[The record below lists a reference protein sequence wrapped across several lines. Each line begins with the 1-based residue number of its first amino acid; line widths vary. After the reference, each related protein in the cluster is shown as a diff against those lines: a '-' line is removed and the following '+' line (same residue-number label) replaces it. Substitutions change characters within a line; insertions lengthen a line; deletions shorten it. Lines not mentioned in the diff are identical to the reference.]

1 MPDLAARIDSLFPW
15 MVSTLEDLVRIPSI
29 SFIEDHA
36 DDVRR
41 SAEAVADLLREAGA
55 HEARLL
61 EIEGSH
67 PAVYGEFAGPED
79 APTVLLYAHHD
90 VQPAGPGWTVDPF
103 EPRIE
108 GGRLFGRGS
117 GDDKAGILMHL
128 GAIRAFEGELP
139 VTVKCFV
146 EGEEEIGSAHLPDF
160 LAAYGDL
167 LDADVIVIGDSG
179 NWRVG
184 VPTLTTSLRGLV
196 DCEVEVATLQNA
208 VHSGMFGGVYPDAL
222 MAISRLLA
230 TLHDD
235 DGNVAVE
242 GLVSFDSPALDLTDG
257 ELDAAAGVLDGVHK
271 IGSGTLTTRMWSRP
285 AISVL
290 AIDAPR
296 IRDSVNALVPSAR
309 AHVSMRLA
317 PGQDPATAMAALERH
332 LLDHAP
338 WGARVTVE
346 RGAAGEAFALET
358 NGPAYDAWRAA
369 FGEAFA
375 TSSIETGVGGSI
387 PFVAA
392 FHEAMPAAE
401 ILLTGVCDPTSAM
414 HGPNESVELEDL
426 RKSALAEALALSS
439 LGARTG

>member
-1 MPDLAARIDSLFPW
+1 MSDLAARIDSLFPW

-41 SAEAVADLLREAGA
+41 SAEAVAGLLAEAGGTGV
-55 HEARLL
+55 RLL

-67 PAVYGEFAGPED
+67 PAVYGEFAGPEG

-90 VQPAGPGWTVDPF
+90 VQPAGPGWGADPF
-103 EPRIE
+103 EPRIDD
-108 GGRLFGRGS
+108 GRLYGRGS

-128 GAIRAFEGELP
+128 GAIKAFDGDLP
-139 VTVKCFV
+139 VNVKCFV
-146 EGEEEIGSAHLPDF
+146 EGEEEIGSEHLPDF
-160 LAAYGDL
+160 LEAYGDL
-167 LDADVIVIGDSG
+167 LEADVIVIGDSG

-196 DCEVEVATLQNA
+196 DCVVEVRTLKNA

-222 MAISRLLA
+222 MGMSRLLS

-235 DGNVAVE
+235 EGNVAVE
-242 GLVSFDSPALDLTDG
+242 GLVSFDSPGLDLTEA
-257 ELDAAAGVLDGVHK
+257 ELDAAAGVVAGVQK
-271 IGSGTLTTRMWSRP
+271 VGTGNLTTRMWSKP
-285 AISVL
+285 AISIL

-317 PGQDPATAMAALERH
+317 PGQDPEAAMDALVGH
-332 LLDHAP
+332 LESNAP
-338 WGARVTVE
+338 WAAQVTVE
-346 RGAAGEAFALET
+346 RGASGEAFALET
-358 NGPAYDAWRAA
+358 NGPAYDAWREA

-375 TSSIETGVGGSI
+375 TESVETGVGGSI

-392 FHEAMPAAE
+392 FNAAMPDAE
-401 ILLTGVCDPTSAM
+401 ILLTGVIDPTSAM

-426 RKSALAEALALSS
+426 RKSALAEALALAT
-439 LGARTG
+439 LGGA